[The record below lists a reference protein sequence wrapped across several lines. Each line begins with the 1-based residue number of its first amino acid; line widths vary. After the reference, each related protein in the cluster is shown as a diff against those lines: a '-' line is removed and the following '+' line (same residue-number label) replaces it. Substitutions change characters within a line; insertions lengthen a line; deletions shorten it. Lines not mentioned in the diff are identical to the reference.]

1 MPTVLRRGPYR
12 LYFFSSDDDE
22 PPHVHVD
29 RDDRS
34 AKFWL
39 EPVSLARNVRFGP
52 AELRRIERLV
62 GEHEREI
69 LEAWNEHFGGSAW

>member
-12 LYFFSSDDDE
+12 LHFFSSDDDE

-29 RDDRS
+29 RDRRS

-39 EPVSLARNVRFGP
+39 EPVTLAHNVRFGP
-52 AELRRIERLV
+52 VERRRIWRLV
-62 GEHEREI
+62 IIHEREI
-69 LEAWNEHFGGSAW
+69 MEA